1 MEEEVLDI
9 FDFDMTDEVEVI
21 EPISKAEELA
31 EKVDTKYARFKGA
44 DWFSWLYHRP
54 VLLGGAGGISSW
66 TSLFLSRL
74 GCHIYVYDFDTFERH
89 NASGQ
94 CVRLKD
100 IGKDKTQVA
109 VELAKEFS
117 DHILIEGMGKY
128 EEDSE
133 AGPIM
138 ISGFDNMTARKNM
151 FHNWKNYVL
160 THPEEASEAIWI
172 DGRLLSSSYQIFI
185 VQGDNPTN
193 MERYEEYLFED
204 SEVEETDCTLKQT
217 THCAAGIASHMIG
230 FLTNFAANV
239 VNGGKYNQ
247 IPFKYEYITEPNFTE
262 NVV

>member
-1 MEEEVLDI
+1 MNMEEDIIEWGNVQTSEAEV
-9 FDFDMTDEVEVI
+9 
-21 EPISKAEELA
+21 LA
-31 EKVDTKYARFKGA
+31 EKVDAKYTRFKGA
-44 DWFSWLYHRP
+44 DWFSWLYRRP
-54 VLLGGAGGISSW
+54 VLLGGAGGIGSW
-66 TSLFLSRL
+66 ASMFLSRL
-74 GCHIYVYDFDTFERH
+74 GCHIYIYDMDTFERI
-89 NASGQ
+89 NMSGQ
-94 CVRLKD
+94 LVGKQH
-100 IGKDKTQVA
+100 IGKEKTAVA
-109 VELAKEFS
+109 EDIAKMFS

-128 EEDSE
+128 EKDSE

-138 ISGFDNMTARKNM
+138 ISGFDNMNARKNM

-185 VQGDNPTN
+185 VQGDNTVN

-217 THCAAGIASHMIG
+217 THCAAGIASHMVG

-239 VNGGKYNQ
+239 VNGGKFNQ